1 MEKRLT
7 NKVAIVT
14 GASKGIGAG
23 IARQMGAA
31 GAKVVVNY
39 ASNKTDADKIVNEI
53 TGQGGTAIAIQ
64 GDVSK
69 SGDVKRIFEET
80 KKAYGRL
87 DILVNN
93 AGIYW
98 ALPLED
104 VKEEDYRKMFDVN
117 VLGALL
123 TSQQALKLFDEN
135 GGSII
140 NISSI
145 VSTDAAPTLSVYGAS
160 KAAMSLITTS
170 LAQELAPKNIRVNSV
185 RPGMILTEGQANF
198 GFVPG
203 NPFVE
208 VMKGRTA
215 LGRLGT
221 PDDIAN
227 VVIFLAT
234 DQANFVTGQEIE
246 VSGGF
251 K

>member
-1 MEKRLT
+1 MNKKLA
-7 NKVAIVT
+7 NKVVIVT

-23 IARQMGAA
+23 IAKQMGKE

-39 ASNKTDADKIVNEI
+39 SSSKTDADNVVNEI
-53 TGQGGTAIAIQ
+53 MNNGGTAIAIQ

-69 SGDVKRIFEET
+69 STDVKRLFEET
-80 KKAYGRL
+80 KKAFGSL
-87 DILVNN
+87 NVLVNN

-104 VKEEDYRKMFDVN
+104 FKEEDYRQMFDVN
-117 VLGALL
+117 VLGTLL
-123 TSQQALKLFDEN
+123 TSQEALKLFDEQ

-145 VSTDAAPTLSVYGAS
+145 VSTGADPTLSVYGAS
-160 KAAMSLITTS
+160 KAAMSLITNVLS
-170 LAQELAPKNIRVNSV
+170 KELAPKNIRVNSV
-185 RPGMILTEGQANF
+185 RPGMILTEGQATI
-198 GFVPG
+198 GLVQG

-215 LGRLGT
+215 LGRLAT
-221 PDDIAN
+221 PEDIGNMA
-227 VVIFLAT
+227 VFLST
-234 DQANFVTGQEIE
+234 DEASIITGQEIE